1 MNIKSKTQKTLRNVK
16 FSLSERVTGRE
27 TGGEEEEEAVKQ
39 GLKRVSQICL
49 TLGRPATGRG
59 TREEKRWMAI
69 FCGGEVWVEG
79 RRGMAKVVPP
89 SQVSGHRKRWGWAH
103 KRKTKREGDEWKE
116 KEERGKG
123 FRRKKSLI
131 RLSD

>member
-1 MNIKSKTQKTLRNVK
+1 M
-16 FSLSERVTGRE
+16 TGRE
-27 TGGEEEEEAVKQ
+27 TGGEEEGGGQAGIEASFPN
-39 GLKRVSQICL
+39 LSH
-49 TLGRPATGRG
+49 TWATGDGPRHRG
-59 TREEKRWMAI
+59 KKRWMAI

-79 RRGMAKVVPP
+79 RRGMAKVVPS

-103 KRKTKREGDEWKE
+103 KRKKEREGDEWKE